1 MDVGMDVFHDL
12 LQAGNVIGVDTVGLH
27 GVVDAVLDGLGR
39 LHAHGLVGVGGRRH
53 GLGGAVQRRD
63 VQEDVRVILAQ
74 PVLDRLGIRLG
85 KLREG
90 DQLGVLELLH
100 HDAGVVDDGDAL
112 GIALRLEHHEEH
124 HGVHAGEQ
132 DRNAES
138 GEQEGLLLDLVQVF
152 PLDDDA

>member
-1 MDVGMDVFHDL
+1 MDVEVDVFHDL
-12 LQAGNVIGVDTVGLH
+12 FQARDVIGVDAVRLH
-27 GVVDAVLDGLGR
+27 GVVDAALDDLGR

-53 GLGGAVQRRD
+53 RLGGAVQRGD

-74 PVLDRLGIRLG
+74 PVLDRLGIGFG
-85 KLREG
+85 KLLESN
-90 DQLGVLELLH
+90 QLGVLELLH

-112 GIALRLEHHEEH
+112 GIALGLEHHEEH
-124 HGVHAGEQ
+124 HGIDAGDE
-132 DRNAES
+132 DRNAEG

>member
-27 GVVDAVLDGLGR
+27 GVVDAVLDGFGR

-124 HGVHAGEQ
+124 HGVHAREK